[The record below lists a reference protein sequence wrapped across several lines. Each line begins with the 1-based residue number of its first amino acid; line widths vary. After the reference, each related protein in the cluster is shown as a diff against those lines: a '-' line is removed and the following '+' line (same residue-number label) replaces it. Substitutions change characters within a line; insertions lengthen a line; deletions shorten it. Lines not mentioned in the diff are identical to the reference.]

1 MTLGEENTSHQ
12 DYAVSSAGCN
22 TTSLKVSS
30 KRHTRRIPVV
40 NGQGH
45 AGLVSQGPA
54 CKGLVPGG
62 SAGVLGMVT
71 RWSLGRQS
79 SKRTAELTS
88 SSLLP
93 D

>member
-30 KRHTRRIPVV
+30 KRHTRIPVV
-40 NGQGH
+40 NRQGH
-45 AGLVSQGPA
+45 AGLVSQRPA
-54 CKGLVPGG
+54 CKSLLPGG

-71 RWSLGRQS
+71 RWSLERQS

>member
-1 MTLGEENTSHQ
+1 MTLGEESTSHQ

-30 KRHTRRIPVV
+30 KRHTRIPVV

-45 AGLVSQGPA
+45 AELVSQRPA
-54 CKGLVPGG
+54 CKGLLPSG